1 MGLPQPT
8 GYLFWY
14 TTSAIL
20 GVLTII
26 NIFCITL
33 RYFGLKSRA
42 ASLPQV
48 ESAPSSPD
56 TSSRSGSIVEKDAEN
71 LRLVRRLG
79 PVERFSRVFNM
90 AFSKFIGLST
100 IPLPKLRW
108 WNKRKQGSSV
118 ATTEFAWTIVYT
130 LGCLLLSFYGS
141 TSSISRETLTDIPA
155 NLKDHKTYANQAG
168 WISAAQMPLI
178 IALAGKNNL
187 ISCKSLRYA

>member
-1 MGLPQPT
+1 MGLPQPE
-8 GYLFWY
+8 GYLFWF

-42 ASLPQV
+42 ASLPQL

-56 TSSRSGSIVEKDAEN
+56 TSSRSGSLVEKDAEN

-79 PVERFSRVFNM
+79 PVGRLSRVFNM

-108 WNKRKQGSSV
+108 WNKRKQGSSI
-118 ATTEFAWTIVYT
+118 ATIEFAWTIVYT

-141 TSSISRETLTDIPA
+141 TSSLFLKRPSLTFSESERSQNICQPGRMDLRSA
-155 NLKDHKTYANQAG
+155 NAINHRLG
-168 WISAAQMPLI
+168 
-178 IALAGKNNL
+178 
-187 ISCKSLRYA
+187 R